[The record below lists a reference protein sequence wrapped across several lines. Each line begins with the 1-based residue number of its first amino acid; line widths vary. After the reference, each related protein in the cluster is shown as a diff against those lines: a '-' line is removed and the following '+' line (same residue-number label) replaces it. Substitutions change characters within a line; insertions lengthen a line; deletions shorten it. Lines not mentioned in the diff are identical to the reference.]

1 MDPRQAL
8 VEAGVDLL
16 VESGPAP
23 GVDHVRMADAAHRAG
38 YTSGAA
44 YRYWP
49 NQHEFQRD
57 VIIAALRLRAG
68 SAVADTVAMIR
79 RLVEDGAPFSEIIRV
94 GSAAN
99 LHRWPDDAVYFA
111 TLALRS
117 ATYADEDLRD
127 VSKERLVAG
136 LDEYV
141 DLYEAM
147 LRLSDRRM
155 RPPFTTRHLALLFG
169 ALGEGFT
176 LQASLGLDHPC
187 FPGGAVDGGSA
198 DAEAVER
205 DWTLLAI
212 AVRALVEELTEPLRA
227 TPVTPATQ
235 VAPLP

>member
-8 VEAGVDLL
+8 VDAGVDLL
-16 VESGPAP
+16 VECGPAP

-57 VIIAALRLRAG
+57 VIIAALRRRAG
-68 SAVADTVAMIR
+68 SAVAETVAMIR

-94 GSAAN
+94 GAAAN
-99 LHRWPDDAVYFA
+99 LHRWPDDTVYFA

-117 ATYADEDLRD
+117 ATYADEELRA

-187 FPGGAVDGGSA
+187 FPGD
-198 DAEAVER
+198 DLER
-205 DWTLLAI
+205 EWTLLAI
-212 AVRALVEELTEPLRA
+212 AVRALVEEFTEPLLPRRPEPA
-227 TPVTPATQ
+227 TSVPAPPATQ
-235 VAPLP
+235 PAPLP